1 MAPPRPQEFPADP
14 QQVLR
19 VLIFQGP
26 PRFDPG
32 VNEEVVARFVE
43 QLQFPQEGEVRGRDR
58 CAQPLAGTVGGK
70 RGLSMALQQAAIASG
85 RGPAAESEPSLAA
98 AFSAEERS
106 EERRVGQECG
116 RTCLS
121 RWSQDHSKIKK

>member
-1 MAPPRPQEFPADP
+1 MLRRPPISTRTYTLFPDTTLFRSDAVAPHDDAAAGGVTVHDQVPMAPPRPQEFPADP

-70 RGLSMALQQAAIASG
+70 RSD
-85 RGPAAESEPSLAA
+85 PAP
-98 AFSAEERS
+98 RS
-106 EERRVGQECG
+106 EEHTSE
-116 RTCLS
+116 LNS
-121 RWSQDHSKIKK
+121 

>member
-1 MAPPRPQEFPADP
+1 MAPPRPQEFPADL

-70 RGLSMALQQAAIASG
+70 RGLSMAL
-85 RGPAAESEPSLAA
+85 
-98 AFSAEERS
+98 RS
-106 EERRVGQECG
+106 EEHTSELQSLMRSSYAVF
-116 RTCLS
+116 CL
-121 RWSQDHSKIKK
+121 KKKKK